1 MAFDENDAPN
11 ATPSPGNDV
20 GPLPTNA
27 PAAPPIPVSPSAP
40 SGARPA
46 AQPAAPPAQA
56 EQPEAPGSHFKNLSH
71 SLKGAVLAVLAGPQ
85 QVVDHYETDDS
96 GKPMK
101 AVMRHLHPNE
111 RLQLMAQAALTG
123 LAAGSR
129 IPPQKSKGAAWGAGI
144 GAGAEAQIGQ
154 AQ

>member
-1 MAFDENDAPN
+1 MAHKLFFLHKGFNMAFEENDAPN
-11 ATPSPGNDV
+11 ATLSPASNADIGT
-20 GPLPTNA
+20 LPTNA

-40 SGARPA
+40 TSAPASRPVA
-46 AQPAAPPAQA
+46 PVTPPQAQ

-101 AVMRHLHPNE
+101 AVMRH
-111 RLQLMAQAALTG
+111 
-123 LAAGSR
+123 
-129 IPPQKSKGAAWGAGI
+129 
-144 GAGAEAQIGQ
+144 
-154 AQ
+154 